1 MEFSEELL
9 DKINT
14 NHGISYTHETV
25 NGDDVLCYDAA
36 YEHVKAFVNPTTE
49 VFKIVTTDVDGKETV
64 QDERSF
70 AGKDPETV
78 LRDVAEAAGEL
89 DQSLEDAEISIADYP
104 STKD

>member
-9 DKINT
+9 GKLNT
-14 NHGISYTHETV
+14 NHGISFTHETV
-25 NGDDVLCYDAA
+25 NGDNVLCYNAA
-36 YEHVKAFVNPTTE
+36 YEQVTAYVNPTTE
-49 VFKIVTTDVDGKETV
+49 VFKIVSTDMDGKETAN
-64 QDERSF
+64 DERSF

-89 DQSLEDAEISIADYP
+89 DQSIEDCEITIEDYP

>member
-9 DKINT
+9 EKLNT
-14 NHGISYTHETV
+14 HHGISFTQETV
-25 NGDDVLCYDAA
+25 NGDNVLCYNAA
-36 YEHVKAFVNPTTE
+36 YEHVTAYVNPTTE

-64 QDERSF
+64 NDERSF

-89 DQSLEDAEISIADYP
+89 DQSLEDAEITIADYP

>member
-1 MEFSEELL
+1 MEFSQELL
-9 DKINT
+9 EKINT
-14 NHGISYTHETV
+14 NYGMSYTQETV
-25 NGDDVLCYDAA
+25 NGEDVLCYDAA
-36 YEHVKAFVNPTTE
+36 YEHVKAYVNPKTE

-89 DQSLEDAEISIADYP
+89 DQSIEDAEITIADYP

>member
-9 DKINT
+9 EKIN
-14 NHGISYTHETV
+14 NHHGISYTHENV

-36 YEHVKAFVNPTTE
+36 YEHVNAYVNPKTE

-64 QDERSF
+64 HDERSF

-89 DQSLEDAEISIADYP
+89 DQSIEDAEIIITDYP

>member
-1 MEFSEELL
+1 MEFTQELL
-9 DKINT
+9 EQINSR
-14 NHGISYTHETV
+14 HGICYTHETV
-25 NGDDVLCYDAA
+25 NGDDVICYDAA
-36 YEHVKAFVNPTTE
+36 YEHVKAYVNKTTE

-89 DQSLEDAEISIADYP
+89 DQSIEDAEIIIADYP